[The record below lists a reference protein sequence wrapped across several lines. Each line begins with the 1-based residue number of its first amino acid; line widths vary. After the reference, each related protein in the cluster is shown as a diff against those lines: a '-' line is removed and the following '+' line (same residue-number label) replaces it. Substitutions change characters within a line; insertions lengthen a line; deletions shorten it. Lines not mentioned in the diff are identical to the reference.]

1 MGESKHALPY
11 YGWFVL
17 AAAAVSEMLAQG
29 ATSYG
34 AGLFV
39 LPLQA
44 EYGLSR
50 ANASSAILIFF
61 IGNIFLSPG
70 AGRIL
75 DRAPIRLAV
84 GVGAIL
90 FSLALAVIA
99 WTSSLW
105 VMVAALLLPAAMG
118 FSLLGP
124 MMTATLTSRWFFRH
138 RGLALGIAAVATSGG
153 GFTVVPLL
161 SMAIEK
167 QGWRPALLE
176 EAGVFFIVVILLA
189 WLVLR
194 DNPFTSGHGEAPEN
208 RGRTDRA
215 LMMAGRQQTVR
226 EEPLPWFRI
235 LGNARFL
242 GAKPDAGLHI
252 EYRPGDRGFDAGL
265 WSPVGIHS
273 RVFRVADLGLLHRR
287 RPDQNSVRA

>member
-1 MGESKHALPY
+1 MSEAKHTLPY

-44 EYGLSR
+44 EFGLSR
-50 ANASSAILIFF
+50 ADASSSVIILFV
-61 IGNIFLSPG
+61 GTLFLSPA

-124 MMTATLTSRWFFRH
+124 MMTATLTSRWFYRR

-153 GFTVVPLL
+153 
-161 SMAIEK
+161 
-167 QGWRPALLE
+167 
-176 EAGVFFIVVILLA
+176 
-189 WLVLR
+189 
-194 DNPFTSGHGEAPEN
+194 
-208 RGRTDRA
+208 
-215 LMMAGRQQTVR
+215 
-226 EEPLPWFRI
+226 
-235 LGNARFL
+235 
-242 GAKPDAGLHI
+242 
-252 EYRPGDRGFDAGL
+252 AGL
-265 WSPVGIHS
+265 WWSP
-273 RVFRVADLGLLHRR
+273 F
-287 RPDQNSVRA
+287 